1 MGIQCADLPGSK
13 VDTLW
18 GRKSLLRGRVY
29 LGSRASRGWA
39 VHWEAGSYSGST
51 HSPRDVWISLKL
63 PLPRDLAELGISHH
77 RLLPAHWPWADKI
90 HDMMWSKTQDFCWNY
105 LSQEKGGKVKWD
117 VIFPVWPQFGN
128 NVATVFACGCLWK
141 PSLQDGCPQD
151 TALWGRWGICHL
163 SENLLTFLLKGAR
176 QLRVELGRSC
186 NDRSVLLPGPGH
198 AWLCLLPCSV

>member
-29 LGSRASRGWA
+29 LGSLLA
-39 VHWEAGSYSGST
+39 EAGQCIGRLRATAAPPTLHGMFGFPWSYPSG
-51 HSPRDVWISLKL
+51 
-63 PLPRDLAELGISHH
+63 RDLAELGLSHH